1 MILTIKEQMQW
12 LGWLCFLPW
21 FWTMIHLLIG
31 YILSRAFPTA
41 LGGNDEKFKYDM
53 QKFLI
58 RANLLTSQSSSNY
71 ERLKGYVQW

>member
-1 MILTIKEQMQW
+1 
-12 LGWLCFLPW
+12 
-21 FWTMIHLLIG
+21 MIHLLIG

-71 ERLKGYVQW
+71 ERLKGYVQ